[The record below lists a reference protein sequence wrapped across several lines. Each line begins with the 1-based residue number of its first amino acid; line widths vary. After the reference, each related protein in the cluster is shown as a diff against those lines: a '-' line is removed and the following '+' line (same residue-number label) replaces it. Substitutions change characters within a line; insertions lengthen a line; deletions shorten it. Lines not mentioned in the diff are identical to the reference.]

1 MRALHVA
8 VVMTLAATGGTRVL
22 AQAPGLRSVR
32 DGVYTTAQADQGQA
46 VYDDKCAVCHGTMAT
61 ISPDMAPLLND
72 HTFRA
77 RWTSRSLA
85 ELFELIR
92 ETMPQDAPGTL
103 SPERTADLVAYI
115 LNGNRLPPGEVTL
128 TDDAALLVRP
138 LFEP

>member
-72 HTFRA
+72 HTFGHVGRVVRTGPSFSIGEA
-77 RWTSRSLA
+77 APTTFTPWASEPQTKGADHGGAYHVRWNRCAQEDDPAVLLTSS
-85 ELFELIR
+85 
-92 ETMPQDAPGTL
+92 
-103 SPERTADLVAYI
+103 V
-115 LNGNRLPPGEVTL
+115 
-128 TDDAALLVRP
+128 
-138 LFEP
+138 

>member
-92 ETMPQDAPGTL
+92 ETMPQDEPGTL
-103 SPERTADLVAYI
+103 SPQQSADLIAYI
-115 LNGNRLPPGEVTL
+115 LSANRLPAG
-128 TDDAALLVRP
+128 DAALTGDVERLSQIP
-138 LFEP
+138 FEP